1 KMRLITCIF
10 IILSCLSIGSCS
22 RYQAASI
29 LLSKDP
35 AQAAKYA
42 LLNKKAVYQRNPL
55 QLARDIEAVRK
66 NFNSL
71 VSLLNGNVSRE
82 WGKDEILTAT
92 RSRYVK
98 YTQNYKSRAIINFD
112 DGLVTIETLVNDN
125 ATSNLHNAIVTTL
138 LTPNDPRAVD
148 LFSDKKIKLAG
159 TPFLYKLVVDNNQRY
174 IDSPETAEQFAHY
187 LITNHQKTRQAHGEN
202 PKHVLFVTLN
212 LVNEHNNIRAR
223 RYEESV
229 NRYAEHFNINKSLIY
244 AVIKTESNFNPFAV
258 SHAPAYG
265 LMQLVPTSGGRDAY
279 YYVKG
284 KDIAPRR
291 DYLFD
296 PDNNIEL
303 GTAYLNIIERD
314 YLKNIQNPVSRE
326 YCTIAAY
333 NTGSGNVLRTF
344 SSNRETA
351 VNIINSLHPAE
362 TYNRLRSGLN
372 SQEARR
378 YLEKVTQAQKE
389 FVNI

>member
-1 KMRLITCIF
+1 MKPII
-10 IILSCLSIGSCS
+10 IILIIVASLSIGSCS

-42 LLNKKAVYQRNPL
+42 LLNRKEIYKRNPL
-55 QLARDIEAVRK
+55 QIAHDIESVRK
-66 NFNSL
+66 NFNTL
-71 VSLLNGNVSRE
+71 VSVLNGNVGKE
-82 WGKDEILTAT
+82 WGKDEILVAT

-112 DGLVTIETLVNDN
+112 NGLITIETLADKN
-125 ATSNLHNAIVTTL
+125 ANSNLKNAIVTTL
-138 LTPNDPRAVD
+138 LTPDDPRAVD
-148 LFSDKKIKLAG
+148 LFSDKKIKLSG
-159 TPFLYKLVVDNNQRY
+159 TPFLYKLVIDNQQQY
-174 IDSPETAEQFAHY
+174 IDTPEKAEQFARY
-187 LITNHQKTRQAHGEN
+187 LVKNKPLTRKALSANQKE
-202 PKHVLFVTLN
+202 VLYVTLN
-212 LVNEHNNIRAR
+212 LVSNHNDIRAR
-223 RYEESV
+223 RYEKSV
-229 NRYAEHFNINKSLIY
+229 NRYAKRFNINKSLIY

-284 KDIAPRR
+284 KDVAPKR
-291 DYLFD
+291 DYLFNA
-296 PDNNIEL
+296 DNNIEL
-303 GTAYLNIIERD
+303 GTAYLNIISRD

-344 SSNRETA
+344 SHDRKKA
-351 VNIINSLHPAE
+351 GHIINSLHPSE
-362 TYNRLRSGLN
+362 TYKKLRSGLN
-372 SQEARR
+372 SKEARR
-378 YLEKVTQAQKE
+378 YLEKVTKAQKA

>member
-1 KMRLITCIF
+1 MKLIPLILIF
-10 IILSCLSIGSCS
+10 LICMSISSCS
-22 RYQAASI
+22 RYQVASV

-35 AQAAKYA
+35 KQAAKYA
-42 LLNKKAVYQRNPL
+42 LLNKKAIYQRNPL
-55 QLARDIEAVRK
+55 QLARDIKTVRN
-66 NFNSL
+66 NFKRL
-71 VSLLNGNVSRE
+71 VSVLNGNVSKE
-82 WGKDEILTAT
+82 WGKDEVLTAT

-112 DGLVTIETLVNDN
+112 EGRVTIETLVNKN
-125 ATSNLHNAIVTTL
+125 ATSNLRNAIVTTL
-138 LTPNDPRAVD
+138 LTPDDPRAVD
-148 LFSDKKIKLAG
+148 LFSDKKIKLSG
-159 TPFLYKLVVDNNQRY
+159 TPFLYKLVVDNNQHY
-174 IDSPETAEQFAHY
+174 IDSPENAEQFSHY
-187 LITNHQKTRQAHGEN
+187 LVTNHQKIRQAHSTSSKE
-202 PKHVLFVTLN
+202 VLYVTLN
-212 LVNEHNNIRAR
+212 LVSNHNNIRAK

-229 NRYAEHFNINKSLIY
+229 NRYAKRFNINKSLIY

-284 KDIAPRR
+284 KDIAPKR
-291 DYLFD
+291 DYLFN

-303 GTAYLNIIERD
+303 GTAYLNIIERN

-362 TYNRLRSGLN
+362 TYNKLRAGLN
-372 SQEARR
+372 SKEARR